1 MTIGGEKARKNRKTL
16 KKLKLERL
24 HSALWIWFNQKR
36 RKGTPI
42 SGLIIKEKAII
53 LHKKLEVGT
62 EFIANEG
69 WINRQ
74 KICRGTRFLSIS
86 GEKLSAAA
94 EAGKQFSAKF
104 QEIVEE
110 SKLLPCQVYNIDET
124 GLNYKMLPNKT
135 LAAPNETVVGTK
147 LIKYR
152 LTVSPCSNADGTY
165 KLPLF
170 VIEPSVDP
178 DGHLVDKKMEEHCS

>member
-1 MTIGGEKARKNRKTL
+1 MLQRLDKGESLQKIAKLLNVGITTIKDWRKNWKDIESYTMTIGGEKARKNRKTL

-69 WINRQ
+69 WINR
-74 KICRGTRFLSIS
+74 
-86 GEKLSAAA
+86 
-94 EAGKQFSAKF
+94 
-104 QEIVEE
+104 
-110 SKLLPCQVYNIDET
+110 
-124 GLNYKMLPNKT
+124 
-135 LAAPNETVVGTK
+135 
-147 LIKYR
+147 
-152 LTVSPCSNADGTY
+152 
-165 KLPLF
+165 
-170 VIEPSVDP
+170 
-178 DGHLVDKKMEEHCS
+178 